1 MLLAYSTDN
10 PSFAFREAT
19 SSGENICLFMGLA
32 TCKTDFEYRSSVSV
46 LASGYQVSS
55 DLWSAFTTDDI
66 TNIYPDLEENPPNHV
81 TNLPEAK
88 INNPCMITVTNQY
101 PD

>member
-1 MLLAYSTDN
+1 
-10 PSFAFREAT
+10 
-19 SSGENICLFMGLA
+19 MGLA

-81 TNLPEAK
+81 TNLPDAK
-88 INNPCMITVTNQY
+88 INNPCMLTVTNQY
-101 PD
+101 AD